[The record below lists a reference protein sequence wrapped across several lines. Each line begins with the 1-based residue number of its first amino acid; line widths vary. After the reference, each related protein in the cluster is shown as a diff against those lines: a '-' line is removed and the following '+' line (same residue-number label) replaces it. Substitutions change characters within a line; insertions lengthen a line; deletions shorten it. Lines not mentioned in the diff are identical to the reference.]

1 MKPNLPILL
10 AARAI
15 RYCYLKETGK
25 PANPEALSIEITRRC
40 IARCVMCNIWQA
52 PENQPELS
60 LDDWLEVLGSPVL
73 SELKELDITGGE
85 PFLRNDLAQ
94 LLLGVS
100 RLKKERLPQLRSIA
114 ITTNGFLTEKVLS
127 VVSSVVG
134 TLERS
139 GISLVFACGLD
150 AVGEVHNRIRN
161 FPGGWD
167 RLHATIEGLKSLR
180 EHHPSLVI
188 GIKTTVTRHNIDE
201 LEQVCSY
208 ADQQGLFTIISPY
221 ILTSNRYANIAQKEM
236 LAFSAA
242 ERDKLKVFY
251 DSPRFRWSYYRMEL
265 LHFLE
270 TGRMEKPC
278 SAGFNYFFIRSTG
291 ELFACPIIDASLGNV
306 TETPLE
312 GLISSPEASCFR
324 KGVSDFPECATCTE
338 PGLERY
344 ALPFEGSH
352 YLKLYFKMNRQDFN
366 AMHDHLGL
374 EKYFPRS
381 VGQGEP

>member
-1 MKPNLPILL
+1 M
-10 AARAI
+10 
-15 RYCYLKETGK
+15 
-25 PANPEALSIEITRRC
+25 
-40 IARCVMCNIWQA
+40 
-52 PENQPELS
+52 
-60 LDDWLEVLGSPVL
+60 
-73 SELKELDITGGE
+73 DITGGE

-167 RLHATIEGLKSLR
+167 RLHATIEGLKILR
-180 EHHPSLVI
+180 EQHPSLVI

-374 EKYFPRS
+374 EKYFPPTA
-381 VGQGEP
+381 GQDEP